1 MLNNETTTN
10 IDWTWWKLVVV
21 FLGGFGIFGVL
32 LGLLPNFSLEALII
46 GILFNVLITGM
57 GLWSWKSSNLTPKV
71 LLLILFTFQL
81 LGVGIRFWITIY
93 KGFLP
98 WFPILAL
105 GYLLAWFIPIIMPEL
120 SEFLWTE
127 QTAPKTKV
135 GKILLS
141 VFLSLAPIA
150 GVLGA
155 SGGMYSSRSGS
166 NRLTDIGIAS
176 LFSMVAI
183 GLSFIFAHQFMTH
196 YRESS
201 FETSEE

>member
-1 MLNNETTTN
+1 
-10 IDWTWWKLVVV
+10 
-21 FLGGFGIFGVL
+21 
-32 LGLLPNFSLEALII
+32 
-46 GILFNVLITGM
+46 
-57 GLWSWKSSNLTPKV
+57 
-71 LLLILFTFQL
+71 
-81 LGVGIRFWITIY
+81 
-93 KGFLP
+93 
-98 WFPILAL
+98 
-105 GYLLAWFIPIIMPEL
+105 MPEL

-141 VFLSLAPIA
+141 ALLSLAPIA

-183 GLSFIFAHQFMTH
+183 GLSFIFAHQFITN

>member
-201 FETSEE
+201 SETSEE